1 MPETDEST
9 VQQILKEY
17 DAGFSL
23 FGDFR
28 ASCERLVA
36 ELLRLEGVTV
46 HSVHA
51 RVKERPRLQEKL
63 GREGKNYRS
72 LKDVTD
78 IIGVRVITHF
88 EDEVDKIGALIE
100 REFVIDTD
108 KSVDKRKLLD
118 PDRFGYL
125 SLHYICSL
133 SQDRIRLAE
142 NRRFR
147 ELACEIQIR
156 SILQHAWAE
165 IEHDLGYKSGH
176 GIPSPIRRRFSR
188 LAGLLEVADE
198 EFAAIRNDLADY
210 ESKIKTE
217 ITTVPEEVGI
227 DKISLKVTFEQ
238 NDFIRELEN
247 QLAKDLGTKI
257 DDDNDA
263 LLTILSPI
271 LLGIGINT
279 VQQLVEALK
288 TNKDL
293 LVFQSKKR
301 KRRTMFMRGTS
312 ALTLP
317 WVLMGLRSGEE
328 SILLGLEQF
337 GVQTVDGNDNFAKE
351 LMVAIREFQSTSTP
365 KTKD

>member
-1 MPETDEST
+1 
-9 VQQILKEY
+9 
-17 DAGFSL
+17 
-23 FGDFR
+23 
-28 ASCERLVA
+28 
-36 ELLRLEGVTV
+36 
-46 HSVHA
+46 
-51 RVKERPRLQEKL
+51 
-63 GREGKNYRS
+63 
-72 LKDVTD
+72 
-78 IIGVRVITHF
+78 
-88 EDEVDKIGALIE
+88 
-100 REFVIDTD
+100 
-108 KSVDKRKLLD
+108 
-118 PDRFGYL
+118 
-125 SLHYICSL
+125 
-133 SQDRIRLAE
+133 
-142 NRRFR
+142 
-147 ELACEIQIR
+147 
-156 SILQHAWAE
+156 
-165 IEHDLGYKSGH
+165 
-176 GIPSPIRRRFSR
+176 

-217 ITTVPEEVGI
+217 ITTIPEEVGI
-227 DKISLKVTFEQ
+227 DKISLKVMFEQ

-247 QLAKDLGTKI
+247 QLAKDLDTKI

-293 LVFQSKKR
+293 LVFQSKRR
-301 KRRTMFMRGTS
+301 KRRTTFLRGTS

-317 WVLMGLRSGEE
+317 WVLMGLRNGEE

-351 LMVAIREFQSTSTP
+351 LMLAIREFQSTSTP